1 MPGVKDEKENI
12 AEQKYFSESA
22 PGTDKY
28 ADEPWHDDQQMDI
41 EDFTGHVN
49 NPMPKIQPKGKTIEF
64 KETQNTLKNLRKEWE
79 KMKLANELGVRKE
92 TQQKTE
98 DEQFN
103 YPFGG
108 WANEVNRK

>member
-1 MPGVKDEKENI
+1 MPMN
-12 AEQKYFSESA
+12 
-22 PGTDKY
+22 PGTMINRWILK
-28 ADEPWHDDQQMDI
+28 I
-41 EDFTGHVN
+41 L
-49 NPMPKIQPKGKTIEF
+49 PMPKIQPKGKTIEF